1 MSYSLIE
8 RLQTKANPGK
18 TNTAMRDIMGNLA
31 TGDSSPEVSAITT
44 DQACQALGVSRSGYY
59 AHQAARKQRLG
70 APAVCAA
77 SVHLK
82 AAFTASHKAYGSR
95 RLTTAMTERG
105 QPMGRHRVRTLMR
118 LNNLRPVGRRKFVHT
133 TDSKHTMA
141 VSPKSAKT

>member
-95 RLTTAMTERG
+95 RLTTAMAERPAHG
-105 QPMGRHRVRTLMR
+105 SAPGTHLDAAQRLAVCLATQVCPHHR
-118 LNNLRPVGRRKFVHT
+118 
-133 TDSKHTMA
+133 
-141 VSPKSAKT
+141 